1 MVNGSDKREIRFLPR
16 SLIKV
21 SWRFMGRHPWQILLM
36 IVGIALGVAVV
47 VGVDIANE
55 SAERAFEL
63 SAETVAGRAT
73 HVISG
78 GPQGLDDALYTQ
90 IRTAGL
96 GVDSAPV
103 ISDYVTS
110 PQLGDVTLQLL
121 GIDPFAES
129 PFRNYLTGD
138 GSVPVDELVS
148 FLTTPGAVLLSE
160 DFSGKY
166 QLGVGSRIELV
177 YGGREYPGFVTGLLQ
192 PGDNFSKHALE
203 GVVLADI
210 ATAQELTGRIGKLD
224 RIDLILPAETD
235 GVLAEL
241 QALLPSNALVS
252 PVGAGNGAVQQMI
265 KAFRVNL
272 TALSLLALVVGL
284 FLIYNTMT
292 FSVVQRRALFGILRS
307 LGVTRGEVFIL
318 VIGEALI
325 LGILGSGFGIFLG
338 ILMGRGTVR
347 LVSQTINDL
356 FFVINVSNFA
366 IPTVSL
372 VKGGLL
378 GVIATVVIAAF
389 PAWEAASVPPQAAL
403 LRSGLELKAARIVRW
418 AALAGIC
425 SIAGGFG
432 VLLIPTRDLV
442 ISFTG
447 TFLIVIGFAMLTPE
461 VTRLLMGATS
471 RWTGRIWGVL
481 GHMAP
486 REVVNSLSRTAIAIA
501 ALMVAVSV
509 TIGVSLMV
517 GSFRYTVITWL
528 DQILHGDVYI
538 SAPGAG
544 GNRPPNTVNPGSLS
558 ILENW
563 EGVKR
568 VDLLRSTLVD
578 SPYGSIRI
586 SANNNPNDGVEQVYF
601 SVDYPPEEIWE
612 AVKNGAVLV
621 SEPLANR
628 LELPKHGGEI
638 ELYTNEGLRTFPVAG
653 IYYDYASSQGTVIM
667 WLENYRRLWDDDQI
681 TAAALVL
688 EQDVDPGPS
697 IDILRA
703 ALADEQQ
710 LIVRSNQALRADT
723 LEIFDRTFE
732 ITRALQ
738 LMTTV
743 VAFVGVLGGLM
754 SLQLDKQRQ
763 MGILKAIGL
772 TSKQLWG
779 LIALETGLMGAVAGM
794 LAMPTGYA
802 LAIIL
807 IYIINRRAFGW
818 TLQMFVT
825 AEPFLQALVIAVAAA
840 LLAGLYPALRIINR
854 KAADAIRFD

>member
-1 MVNGSDKREIRFLPR
+1 M
-16 SLIKV
+16 KV
-21 SWRFMGRHPWQILLM
+21 SWRFMRRHPWQVILM
-36 IVGIALGVAVV
+36 ILGIALGVAVV

-55 SAERAFEL
+55 SASRAFDL
-63 SAETVAGRAT
+63 SAETIAGRAT
-73 HVISG
+73 HIISG

-90 IRTAGL
+90 VRTAGL
-96 GVDSAPV
+96 ALDSAPV

-110 PQLGDVTLQLL
+110 PQLSDVTLQLL
-121 GIDPFAES
+121 GVDPLAET
-129 PFRNYLTGD
+129 PFRNYLSGE
-138 GSVPVDELVS
+138 GSVPVDELVA
-148 FLTTPGAVLLSE
+148 FLTTQGAVLLSD
-160 DFSGKY
+160 DFAARYNLS
-166 QLGVGSRIELV
+166 VGNRLSLV
-177 YGGREYPGFVTGLLQ
+177 YAGNEYPGFVAGLLQ
-192 PGDNFSKHALE
+192 PDDNFSRRALE

-210 ATAQELTGRIGKLD
+210 ATAQELTGRTGKLD
-224 RIDLILPAETD
+224 RIDLILPRESDA
-235 GVLAEL
+235 VLKEL
-241 QALLPSNALVS
+241 QALLPSNVIVS
-252 PVGAGNGAVQQMI
+252 PAEARNGTVQQMT

-292 FSVVQRRALFGILRS
+292 FSVVQRRSLFGVLRS
-307 LGVTRGEVFIL
+307 LGVTRGEVFVL

-325 LGILGSGFGIFLG
+325 LGVLGAGFGISLG

-356 FFVINVSNFA
+356 FFVI
-366 IPTVSL
+366 TVSDFGIPMVSL
-372 VKGGLL
+372 IKGGLL
-378 GVIATVVIAAF
+378 GVFATVATAAF

-403 LRSGLELKAARIVRW
+403 SRSGLESKAARVVYWVVIVGV
-418 AALAGIC
+418 LSIVGGTGI
-425 SIAGGFG
+425 
-432 VLLIPTRDLV
+432 LLIPTRDLV
-442 ISFTG
+442 VSFAG
-447 TFLIVIGFAMLTPE
+447 TFMIVIGFAMLTPAA
-461 VTRLLMGATS
+461 TSLLMGGAS
-471 RWTGRIWGVL
+471 RWIGRLWGVL
-481 GHMAP
+481 GRMAP

-544 GNRPPNTVNPGSLS
+544 GNRPANTINPEPLS
-558 ILENW
+558 MLENW
-563 EGVKR
+563 EGVQR
-568 VDLLRSTLVD
+568 VDLLRSTSVN
-578 SPYGSIRI
+578 SPYGPIRI
-586 SANNNPNDGVEQVYF
+586 SANNNPNDGVEQVYYAA
-601 SVDYPPEEIWE
+601 DYPPDEIWE

-628 LELPKHGGEI
+628 LEMPKHGGEI
-638 ELYTNEGLRTFPVAG
+638 ELYTNEGLQTFPIAG

-667 WLENYRRLWDDDQI
+667 WLDNYRRLWSDNQV

-688 EQDVDPGPS
+688 EQGVNPDESTDA
-697 IDILRA
+697 LRR
-703 ALADEQQ
+703 ALAGEQQ
-710 LIVRSNQALRADT
+710 LLVRPNQVLREDT

-743 VAFVGVLGGLM
+743 VAFVGVLGALM

-779 LIALETGLMGAVAGM
+779 LIALETGLMGAVAGL
-794 LAMPTGYA
+794 LAMPTGYV

-807 IYIINRRAFGW
+807 IYIINRRSFGW

-825 AEPFLQALVIAVAAA
+825 AEPFLQALVIAVVAA

-854 KAADAIRFD
+854 RAADAIRFD